1 MWSAAMNIP
10 HYINE
15 VKSDLRGIKSG
26 WYAVD
31 ENGSLSAGPFVSQ
44 KECLQRSNQPD
55 EPTSSEHLP
64 RPK

>member
-1 MWSAAMNIP
+1 MNVP

-26 WYAVD
+26 WYARD

-44 KECLQRSNQPD
+44 KE
-55 EPTSSEHLP
+55 
-64 RPK
+64 